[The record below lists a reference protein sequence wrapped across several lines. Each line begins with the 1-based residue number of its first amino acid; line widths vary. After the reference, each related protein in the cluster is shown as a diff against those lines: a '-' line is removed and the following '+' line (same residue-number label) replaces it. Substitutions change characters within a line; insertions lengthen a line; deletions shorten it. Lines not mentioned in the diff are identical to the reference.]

1 MVTGLLGLGNVLLQ
15 DARIGVHVVTTIRE
29 KYDCPTDLAIIDG
42 GTLGLDLLPCFEK
55 FDRVLIV
62 HAIDFGKEPGYVGIL
77 EDHEIYDL
85 IFPKISVHHLG
96 LADIL
101 TTARLMGVMPSEVCL
116 IGMQPSFDDFTF
128 SLEMSDAVNFN
139 MPKVIDMVLSKL
151 KEWEIECVLNLNS
164 CLP

>member
-1 MVTGLLGLGNVLLQ
+1 M
-15 DARIGVHVVTTIRE
+15 
-29 KYDCPTDLAIIDG
+29 
-42 GTLGLDLLPCFEK
+42 
-55 FDRVLIV
+55 
-62 HAIDFGKEPGYVGIL
+62 
-77 EDHEIYDL
+77 
-85 IFPKISVHHLG
+85 HHLG